1 MTLIIKLK
9 KDVSNEAIETFKQAI
24 EAKGFTLKD
33 IGSEETTMFGVLGD
47 TKTLDVRD
55 VLAYEIVSDAV
66 RIQSPFKEASR
77 SFHKE
82 NTVITLKNGATF
94 GNDESVM
101 IAGPCSIESHT
112 QLDTIAAYLSTQG
125 VKVLRGGAFKPRT
138 SPYSF
143 QGLGLEGLKMLYN
156 TGQKYNMAV
165 ISEIMNKEDLDTF
178 NTYTDIIQV
187 GARNMANFDLLKALG
202 KAKKPIM
209 LKRGLSATIEEW
221 LMSAEYIM
229 AHGNHEVILAERG
242 IRTFETY
249 TRNTLDISAVLAVK
263 ELSHLPVIIDPSHAA
278 GKYSMIEKLSLA
290 ALAVGADG
298 LMVEVH
304 NDPENALSDGAQ
316 SLKFDRFSDMMQNLK
331 TLSHAIKRPLQ

>member
-1 MTLIIKLK
+1 MIVKTK
-9 KDVSNEAIETFKQAI
+9 KNVNKDDLNRFKQAI
-24 EAKGFTLKD
+24 EKKGFSLKD
-33 IGSEETTMFGVLGD
+33 IGSDQTIMFGVIGD
-47 TKTLDVRD
+47 TKNLALRD
-55 VLAYEIVSDAV
+55 VLAYEVVQEAV

-77 SFHKE
+77 EFKTE
-82 NTVITLKNGATF
+82 NTVITLKNGVTF
-94 GNDESVM
+94 GNDSPVM
-101 IAGPCSIESHT
+101 IAGPCSVESET
-112 QLDTIAAYLSTQG
+112 QLNTIAAYLATQN
-125 VKVLRGGAFKPRT
+125 VKILRGGAFKPRT

-143 QGLGLEGLKMLYN
+143 QGLGIEGLKLLRTTADQY
-156 TGQKYNMAV
+156 GMAV
-165 ISEIMNKEDLDTF
+165 ISEIMNKEDLNAF

-229 AHGNHEVILAERG
+229 AHGNKEVILAERG

-249 TRNTLDISAVLAVK
+249 TRNTLDISAVLSIK

-278 GKYSMIEKLSLA
+278 GKYSMIEKLSMA
-290 ALAVGADG
+290 SLAVGADG

-316 SLKFDRFSDMMQNLK
+316 SLKFDRFTQMMEKLNP
-331 TLSHAIKRPLQ
+331 LSQGLKRPLQ